1 MYTYISSR
9 SGRFLY
15 KKRHEKN
22 MTPIPV
28 GLAMMGASMAGNAV
42 GTGAGLAIDKLKQKW
57 QIKQAKKLQDMQ
69 IQGSKE
75 IAEYN
80 QGLALKMWEDTNA
93 PAQRKQLEKAGL
105 NVGLMY
111 GGGSGGSG
119 ATTVPGGSVSG
130 QGTYVGEQAGMGMQ
144 LGQQMALQ
152 AAQIKLINAQAEK
165 TEIEAQKT
173 AGVDTENVK
182 LQNEFKKIE
191 NEIKGI
197 TKYDEVIKIMNE
209 AEIAAQ
215 EAYRKPLENA
225 ILSETQN
232 DQIQIIKRE
241 AVLKAVEIKQREA
254 GINLTE
260 AQTQEVAA
268 KIERIAAEISRMD
281 IQNRQ
286 EWEKIMLDRMQKEFN
301 TSTPAQIKQ
310 WTDIG
315 VDMINAT
322 KLGKPKPGGTNTVKH

>member
-1 MYTYISSR
+1 
-9 SGRFLY
+9 
-15 KKRHEKN
+15 

-28 GLAMMGASMAGNAV
+28 GLAMMGASMAGNAI
-42 GTGAGLAIDKLKQKW
+42 GTAGGLAIDKLKQKW

-75 IAEYN
+75 MAEYN
-80 QGLALKMWEDTNA
+80 QGLALKMWQDTNA

-119 ATTVPGGSVSG
+119 ATTVPGGNVSG
-130 QGTYVGEQAGMGMQ
+130 QGAYVGEQAGMGMQ

-152 AAQIKLINAQAEK
+152 AAQIKLLNAQAEK

-173 AGVDTENVK
+173 AGVDTENVQ
-182 LQNEFKKIE
+182 LQNEYKKIE
-191 NEIKGI
+191 NEVKAA
-197 TKYDEVIKIMNE
+197 TKYDEIITIMEN
-209 AEIAAQ
+209 AAITAQ
-215 EAYRKPLENA
+215 EAYRKPIENA
-225 ILSETQN
+225 ILAETA
-232 DQIQIIKRE
+232 DAQIQTIRSE
-241 AVLKAVEIKQREA
+241 AVLKAVEIKQKEA